1 MPKNPHIKPA
11 IAYLK
16 RYIDTYDRQLLY
28 DQQLL
33 YEEYSDRVFIDDIL
47 YGLGASLDKKY
58 ENADGYRVFLEEV
71 LIPHIKWIT
80 KKETL

>member
-16 RYIDTYDRQLLY
+16 RYIDTY